1 MSFDED
7 AFLMA
12 ESASEESGQEHDDG
26 SSVEE
31 SVEEDGD
38 DYPVDPDT
46 DNKLMEYL
54 LKGFVLSST
63 CCKVC
68 RTPLINNMSENDDVV
83 ESLVGNREKHQAGRP
98 VRKVPFCVACSAVVV
113 SNKDE
118 LQTLWQPQ
126 YKHLMGIEGAVILD
140 LEDGVSPT
148 PVLSAPRK
156 VEVEQTDDVETLPY
170 ESKAE
175 IKYETGDGLLVISA
189 NEDEDRSQNSSSKSS
204 KTSKNDDQ
212 THVSEEANDSAQ
224 STTEEKPEIDFDLI
238 DYKKR

>member
-1 MSFDED
+1 
-7 AFLMA
+7 MA

-26 SSVEE
+26 SVEE